1 VVKCSSMQSRRGKR
15 KKEGEESQP
24 SPEQIRQ
31 RTFQRAIRLL
41 AAKPYSIAKL
51 REGLLRG
58 RSASKPAVE
67 AAISR
72 LKEYGYLDDERF
84 AFGYAELKLRQ
95 KPVGRE
101 RLKRDLVLKKID
113 RAVADEALDLVF
125 GETSEEELIDR
136 AMEKRIRLRGRPK
149 NRAEAKSLF
158 DHLLRRGFPYELVAE
173 KVRAASTID
182 LEQIE

>member
-1 VVKCSSMQSRRGKR
+1 MQSRRSKS
-15 KKEGEESQP
+15 KKEGGLSLP

-41 AAKPYSIAKL
+41 AAKPYSIAEL

-113 RAVADEALDLVF
+113 RTVADEALDLVF

-136 AMEKRIRLRGRPK
+136 AMEKRIGLRGRPK
-149 NRAEAKSLF
+149 NRAEAKRLF
-158 DHLLRRGFPYELVAE
+158 DHLLRQGFPYELVAE
-173 KVRAASTID
+173 KVRAASRTD
-182 LEQIE
+182 LEQIGD